1 MDHSSLSLHPAHAAA
16 LLLIVLL
23 PACSLLH
30 CVERLN
36 ASTYLRQTLADLSQE
51 SRRPLTT
58 DTPLLL
64 YPLPTLP
71 TLPQGE
77 GEKLYATA
85 LTLGDP
91 HLLEQVALVTGHP
104 ERALDSEDPHRA
116 MMAAA
121 LVGDTER
128 LSRLI
133 GTNPDAAMAYSL
145 AHLRGDTVAAK
156 RHLET
161 VLEGK
166 GYPAE
171 TKRLA
176 AWALAT
182 YPSRRAEAIDRLISM
197 REPGPLRE
205 WAEMLGDA
213 DLTADYYRLH
223 TPILLSTLPRGSLME
238 RMLLADLR
246 ERLWSLSLWPEALQV
261 QKRLADDHHAEIL
274 KYEREIALLETYE
287 HPARE
292 QAETGGATIEGQSF
306 VERFGPVRNVNNW
319 AMNYG
324 GYSGVTASRRLSPD
338 EYRRLHARLTSL
350 LRPETGK

>member
-1 MDHSSLSLHPAHAAA
+1 MDHSSLPLHPAHAAA

-30 CVERLN
+30 RVERLN
-36 ASTYLRQTLADLSQE
+36 ATTYLRQTLADLSQE

-58 DTPLLL
+58 DIPLLL
-64 YPLPTLP
+64 YPLP

-104 ERALDSEDPHRA
+104 ERVLDSEDPHRA

-121 LVGDTER
+121 LVGDTVR

-133 GTNPDAAMAYSL
+133 DTNPDAAMAYSL

-205 WAEMLGDA
+205 WAEVLRHA

-223 TPILLSTLPRGSLME
+223 TPILSTLPRGSLME

-324 GYSGVTASRRLSPD
+324 GYSGVTASRRLTPD
-338 EYRRLHARLTSL
+338 EYLRLHARITAL

>member
-30 CVERLN
+30 RVERLN
-36 ASTYLRQTLADLSQE
+36 ATTYLRQTLADLSQE

-64 YPLPTLP
+64 YPLPP
-71 TLPQGE
+71 LPQGE
-77 GEKLYATA
+77 GDKLYATA
-85 LTLGDP
+85 LALGDP
-91 HLLEQVALVTGHP
+91 HLLERVALVTGHP

-121 LVGDTER
+121 LVGDTVR

-133 GTNPDAAMAYSL
+133 DTNPDAAMAYSL
-145 AHLRGDTVAAK
+145 SHLRGDTVAAQ
-156 RHLET
+156 RHLAT

-166 GYPAE
+166 EYPAE

-176 AWALAT
+176 AWALAA
-182 YPSRRAEAIDRLISM
+182 YPSRRAEAIDRLIAM

-205 WAEMLGDA
+205 WAEMLGKE
-213 DLTADYYRLH
+213 DLTADYFRLH
-223 TPILLSTLPRGSLME
+223 TSIILSTLPRGSLME

-261 QKRLADDHHAEIL
+261 QKRLADDRHTEIL
-274 KYEREIALLETYE
+274 RYEREIALLKTYE

-319 AMNYG
+319 VMNYG
-324 GYSGVTASRRLSPD
+324 GYSGVTASRRLTPD
-338 EYRRLHARLTSL
+338 EYLRLHARITAL
-350 LRPETGK
+350 LRPEVRVGR

>member
-16 LLLIVLL
+16 LLLILLL
-23 PACSLLH
+23 PSCSLLH
-30 CVERLN
+30 RVERLN

-58 DTPLLL
+58 DIPLLL

-71 TLPQGE
+71 QGE
-77 GEKLYATA
+77 GDRLYTTA
-85 LTLGDP
+85 LKLGDP

-104 ERALDSEDPHRA
+104 ERALDSEDTHRA

-121 LVGDTER
+121 LVEDTVR

-133 GTNPDAAMAYSL
+133 GTNPDVAMAYSL
-145 AHLRGDTVAAK
+145 AHLRGDTIAAK
-156 RHLET
+156 RHLAM

-176 AWALAT
+176 AWALAA

-213 DLTADYYRLH
+213 ELTADYFRLH
-223 TPILLSTLPRGSLME
+223 TPIILSTLPRGSLME

-246 ERLWSLSLWPEALQV
+246 ERLWSLNLWPEALQV
-261 QKRLADDHHAEIL
+261 QKRLADDRYSEIL
-274 KYEREIALLETYE
+274 RYERDIALLEAYE

-292 QAETGGATIEGQSF
+292 QAETGVAMVEGQSF

-324 GYSGVTASRRLSPD
+324 GYSGVTASRRLTPD

>member
-1 MDHSSLSLHPAHAAA
+1 MDHSSLSLHPAHVAA

-30 CVERLN
+30 RVERLN

-58 DTPLLL
+58 DIPLLL

-71 TLPQGE
+71 LGE
-77 GEKLYATA
+77 GEKLFATA
-85 LTLGDP
+85 LALGDP

-121 LVGDTER
+121 LVGDTVR

-133 GTNPDAAMAYSL
+133 GTNPDTAMAYSL
-145 AHLRGDTVAAK
+145 AHLRGDTLAAQ

-176 AWALAT
+176 AWALAA
-182 YPSRRAEAIDRLISM
+182 YPSRRAEAIDRLIAM

-213 DLTADYYRLH
+213 DLTADYFRLH
-223 TPILLSTLPRGSLME
+223 TPVILSTLPRGSLME

-261 QKRLADDHHAEIL
+261 QKRLADDRHTEIL
-274 KYEREIALLETYE
+274 RYEREIALLEAYE
-287 HPARE
+287 HPSRD
-292 QAETGGATIEGQSF
+292 QAETGGAMVEGQSF

-319 AMNYG
+319 A
-324 GYSGVTASRRLSPD
+324 
-338 EYRRLHARLTSL
+338 
-350 LRPETGK
+350 

>member
-1 MDHSSLSLHPAHAAA
+1 MDHSSLPLHPAHAAA

-30 CVERLN
+30 RVERLN
-36 ASTYLRQTLADLSQE
+36 ATTYLRQTLADLFQE

-64 YPLPTLP
+64 YPLPP
-71 TLPQGE
+71 LPQGE
-77 GEKLYATA
+77 GDKLYATA
-85 LTLGDP
+85 LALGDP
-91 HLLEQVALVTGHP
+91 HLLERVALVTGHP

-121 LVGDTER
+121 LVGDTVL

-133 GTNPDAAMAYSL
+133 KTNPDAAMAYSL
-145 AHLRGDTVAAK
+145 AHLRGDTLAAQ
-156 RHLET
+156 RHLEQ

-166 GYPAE
+166 RYPAE

-182 YPSRRAEAIDRLISM
+182 YPSRRVEAIDRLIAM

-205 WAEMLGDA
+205 WAEMLGKE
-213 DLTADYYRLH
+213 DLTADYFRLH
-223 TPILLSTLPRGSLME
+223 TSIILSTLPRGSLME

-246 ERLWSLSLWPEALQV
+246 ERLWSLCLWPEALQV
-261 QKRLADDHHAEIL
+261 QKRLADDRHAEIL

-292 QAETGGATIEGQSF
+292 QAETAGATIEGQSF

-319 AMNYG
+319 VMNYG

-338 EYRRLHARLTSL
+338 EYRRLHGQLTAL
-350 LRPETGK
+350 LRPEVRVER

>member
-16 LLLIVLL
+16 LLLTLLL

-30 CVERLN
+30 RVERLN
-36 ASTYLRQTLADLSQE
+36 ATTHLRQTLADLSQE
-51 SRRPLTT
+51 SRSPLTT

-71 TLPQGE
+71 QGE

-85 LTLGDP
+85 LALGDP
-91 HLLEQVALVTGHP
+91 HLLERVALVTGHP

-121 LVGDTER
+121 LVGDTAR

-133 GTNPDAAMAYSL
+133 KTNPDAAMAYSL
-145 AHLRGDTVAAK
+145 AHLRGDTLAAQ
-156 RHLET
+156 RHLEQ

-166 GYPAE
+166 RFPAE

-176 AWALAT
+176 TWALAA
-182 YPSRRAEAIDRLISM
+182 YPSRRAEAIDRLIAM

-205 WAEMLGDA
+205 WTEVLRKE
-213 DLTADYYRLH
+213 DLTADYFRLH
-223 TPILLSTLPRGSLME
+223 TPIILSTLPRGSLME
-238 RMLLADLR
+238 RMMLADLR
-246 ERLWSLSLWPEALQV
+246 ERLWSLNLWPEALRV

-274 KYEREIALLETYE
+274 KYEKEIALLETYE
-287 HPARE
+287 HPVRE
-292 QAETGGATIEGQSF
+292 RAETGGATVVGQSF

-324 GYSGVTASRRLSPD
+324 GYSGITASRRLTPD
-338 EYRRLHARLTSL
+338 EYLRLHARITAL
-350 LRPETGK
+350 LRPEAGK

>member
-1 MDHSSLSLHPAHAAA
+1 MDHSSLPLHPAHAAA
-16 LLLIVLL
+16 LLLILLL

-30 CVERLN
+30 RVERLN

-51 SRRPLTT
+51 SRSPLTT

-64 YPLPTLP
+64 YPLPP
-71 TLPQGE
+71 LPQGE
-77 GEKLYATA
+77 GDKLYATA
-85 LTLGDP
+85 LALGDP
-91 HLLEQVALVTGHP
+91 QLLERVALVTGHP
-104 ERALDSEDPHRA
+104 ERALDSENPHRA

-121 LVGDTER
+121 LVGDTAR

-133 GTNPDAAMAYSL
+133 GSNPDAAMAYSL
-145 AHLRGDTVAAK
+145 AHLRGDTPAAQ
-156 RHLET
+156 RHLVA

-176 AWALAT
+176 AWALAA

-205 WAEMLGDA
+205 WADMLRDA

-223 TPILLSTLPRGSLME
+223 TPVILSTLPRGSLME
-238 RMLLADLR
+238 RMLLEDLR
-246 ERLWSLSLWPEALQV
+246 ERLRSLNLWSEALRV
-261 QKRLADDHHAEIL
+261 QKRLADDRYAEIL
-274 KYEREIALLETYE
+274 RYEREIALLDAYE

-292 QAETGGATIEGQSF
+292 QAETGGVTVKGQSF

-324 GYSGVTASRRLSPD
+324 GYSGITASRRLTPD
-338 EYRRLHARLTSL
+338 EYLRLHDRITAL
-350 LRPETGK
+350 LRPEAGK

>member
-16 LLLIVLL
+16 LLLVVLL

-30 CVERLN
+30 RVERLN

-58 DTPLLL
+58 DIPLLL

-71 TLPQGE
+71 QDE
-77 GEKLYATA
+77 GDRLYATA
-85 LTLGDP
+85 LELGNP

-104 ERALDSEDPHRA
+104 ERALDSEDTHRA

-121 LVGDTER
+121 LVGDTVR

-145 AHLRGDTVAAK
+145 AHLRGDTLAAE
-156 RHLET
+156 RHLAM

-176 AWALAT
+176 AWALAA

-213 DLTADYYRLH
+213 DLTADYFRLH
-223 TPILLSTLPRGSLME
+223 TPIILSTLPRGSLME

-246 ERLWSLSLWPEALQV
+246 ERLWSLNLWPEALQV
-261 QKRLADDHHAEIL
+261 QKRLADDRYAEIL
-274 KYEREIALLETYE
+274 RYEREIALLENYE

-292 QAETGGATIEGQSF
+292 RAEMGGATIEGQSF

-338 EYRRLHARLTSL
+338 EYRRLHDRLTSL

>member
-1 MDHSSLSLHPAHAAA
+1 MDHSSLSLHPAHVAA

-30 CVERLN
+30 RVERLN
-36 ASTYLRQTLADLSQE
+36 ATTYLRQTLADLSQE

-71 TLPQGE
+71 QDE
-77 GEKLYATA
+77 GDRLYATA
-85 LTLGDP
+85 LELGDP
-91 HLLEQVALVTGHP
+91 HLLERVALVTGHP
-104 ERALDSEDPHRA
+104 ERALDSEDTHRA

-121 LVGDTER
+121 LVGDTVR

-145 AHLRGDTVAAK
+145 AHLRGDTLAAE
-156 RHLET
+156 RHLAM

-176 AWALAT
+176 AWALAA

-197 REPGPLRE
+197 RERGPLRE

-213 DLTADYYRLH
+213 ELTADYFRLH
-223 TPILLSTLPRGSLME
+223 TPIILSTLPRGSLME

-246 ERLWSLSLWPEALQV
+246 ERLWSLCLWPEALQV
-261 QKRLADDHHAEIL
+261 QKRLADDRHAEIL

-292 QAETGGATIEGQSF
+292 QAETAGATIEGQSF

-319 AMNYG
+319 VMNYG

-338 EYRRLHARLTSL
+338 EYRRLHARLISL
-350 LRPETGK
+350 LRPDTGK

>member
-1 MDHSSLSLHPAHAAA
+1 MNHSSLPLHSARATA
-16 LLLIVLL
+16 LLLILLL
-23 PACSLLH
+23 PSCSLLH
-30 CVERLN
+30 RVERLN
-36 ASTYLRQTLADLSQE
+36 ASTYLRQTLAALSQE
-51 SRRPLTT
+51 SRSPLTT
-58 DTPLLL
+58 TDVPLLL
-64 YPLPTLP
+64 YPLPALP
-71 TLPQGE
+71 KGE

-85 LTLGDP
+85 LALGDH
-91 HLLEQVALVTGHP
+91 HLLERVALVTGHP
-104 ERALDSEDPHRA
+104 EQALDSEDPHRA

-121 LVGDTER
+121 LVGDTAR

-133 GTNPDAAMAYSL
+133 KTNPDAAMAYSL
-145 AHLRGDTVAAK
+145 AHLRGDTVAAE
-156 RHLET
+156 RHLAL

-197 REPGPLRE
+197 RESGPLRE

-213 DLTADYYRLH
+213 DLAADYFRLH
-223 TPILLSTLPRGSLME
+223 TPIILSTLPRGSLME
-238 RMLLADLR
+238 RMMLADLR
-246 ERLWSLSLWPEALQV
+246 ERLWSLNLWPEALRV

-324 GYSGVTASRRLSPD
+324 GYSGITASRRLTPD
-338 EYRRLHARLTSL
+338 EYHRLHAQLTAL
-350 LRPETGK
+350 LRPEAGK